1 MIKGLIWVMHQ
12 NRQNMQIKY
21 YTCTTEIK
29 NLAQSEEHVKCML
42 YVSFF
47 GSLVA
52 RKNHQSKVQKFR
64 L

>member
-1 MIKGLIWVMHQ
+1 MPQ

-21 YTCTTEIK
+21 YTTEIN
-29 NLAQSEEHVKCML
+29 NLPQSEEHVKCML

-47 GSLVA
+47 GSLDA

>member
-1 MIKGLIWVMHQ
+1 MIKGLSRRMPQ

-21 YTCTTEIK
+21 YTTEIN
-29 NLAQSEEHVKCML
+29 NLPQSEEHVKCML

-47 GSLVA
+47 GSLDA

>member
-1 MIKGLIWVMHQ
+1 MIKGLIWIITQ

-21 YTCTTEIK
+21 YTTEIN
-29 NLAQSEEHVKCML
+29 NLPQSEEHVKCML

-52 RKNHQSKVQKFR
+52 RKTHQSKVQKFR

>member
-1 MIKGLIWVMHQ
+1 MIKGLSRIMPQ
-12 NRQNMQIKY
+12 NRQNMQVKY
-21 YTCTTEIK
+21 YTTEIN
-29 NLAQSEEHVKCML
+29 NLPQSEEHVKCML

-47 GSLVA
+47 GSLDA

>member
-21 YTCTTEIK
+21 YTTEM
-29 NLAQSEEHVKCML
+29 NDLPQSEEHVKCML

-47 GSLVA
+47 GSLDA

>member
-1 MIKGLIWVMHQ
+1 MIKGLSRIMPQ

-21 YTCTTEIK
+21 YTTEI
-29 NLAQSEEHVKCML
+29 NNSPQSEEHVKCML

-52 RKNHQSKVQKFR
+52 RKTHQSKVQKFR

>member
-21 YTCTTEIK
+21 YTTEIN
-29 NLAQSEEHVKCML
+29 NLPQSEEHVKCML

-52 RKNHQSKVQKFR
+52 RKTHQSKVQKFR

>member
-1 MIKGLIWVMHQ
+1 MIKGLSRIMPQ

-21 YTCTTEIK
+21 YTTEIN
-29 NLAQSEEHVKCML
+29 NLPQSEEHVKCML

-47 GSLVA
+47 GSLDA

>member
-1 MIKGLIWVMHQ
+1 MPQ

-21 YTCTTEIK
+21 YTTEM
-29 NLAQSEEHVKCML
+29 NDLPQSEEHVKCML

>member
-1 MIKGLIWVMHQ
+1 MIKGFIWVMHQ

-21 YTCTTEIK
+21 YTTEM
-29 NLAQSEEHVKCML
+29 NDLPQSEEHVKCML

>member
-1 MIKGLIWVMHQ
+1 MPQ

-21 YTCTTEIK
+21 YTTEIN
-29 NLAQSEEHVKCML
+29 NLPQSEEHVKCML

-47 GSLVA
+47 GSLDA
-52 RKNHQSKVQKFR
+52 RLTHQSKVQKFR

>member
-21 YTCTTEIK
+21 YTTEIN
-29 NLAQSEEHVKCML
+29 NLPQSEEHVKCML

-47 GSLVA
+47 SSLDA
-52 RKNHQSKVQKFR
+52 HKNHQSKVQKFR

>member
-1 MIKGLIWVMHQ
+1 MIKGLSRIMPQ

-21 YTCTTEIK
+21 YTTEM
-29 NLAQSEEHVKCML
+29 NDLPQSEEHVKCML

-47 GSLVA
+47 GSLDA